1 MDDKTFSN
9 DGWSLIW
16 IDAILLIPA
25 IFGIMFLGLVSFIV
39 VAVTTT
45 VVIGWMLL
53 AQKRTPP
60 AS

>member
-1 MDDKTFSN
+1 MDDKTYSG

-39 VAVTTT
+39 VAVTTA

-53 AQKRTPP
+53 AQKRTP
-60 AS
+60 